1 MADLRISQLPNLI
14 EADLRGPDLIPLA
27 DVSASE
33 TKNITTAALFKQGV
47 TLLPNSSIPGSRLVG
62 DSVTA
67 AELAPNSVGASELAD
82 NSVDTRALQ
91 TGAVTDTKVAGDI
104 NGGKILVD
112 SLPADRLA
120 LNALDRGL
128 DRSSGAIGHT
138 HQIAAST
145 VSGITWDREGHITAT
160 RSLAGTDLPIASR
173 RSIGGISVPADSG
186 LTVSSTGEIDH
197 VALMSPGTISGI
209 TFDDHG
215 HIKGA
220 VPLRSADLPLA
231 FGYSAGA
238 VVIPTGGTLE
248 IDGNGAVSHAT
259 SGVAPGT
266 YPKVEVDA
274 LGHVKRGSALSTGDI
289 PDLDTSFITSGTFPE
304 ERIADGAITR
314 RKLADYSI
322 AFIQEAQPLLTDV
335 HVGALWYQ
343 ESTASLHMFN
353 KNSWMP
359 VSIGRLSQENLR
371 FCGLVNATTGAL
383 TGVTPF
389 GTTAGYKIGDPPR
402 TADDPQTG
410 VYFVVETAGN
420 AVGVT
425 PGITYDPGD
434 WLLCNGATAGW
445 VRIDTL
451 TSGGGG
457 GGGGATHLDDLLNV
471 DTSKTVADRDIA
483 DNQLMIFNP
492 VSNLWESCIDVYGGT
507 Y

>member
-47 TLLPNSSIPGSRLVG
+47 TLLPNSSIPGSRLIK

-82 NSVDTRALQ
+82 NSVDTSALQ
-91 TGAVTDTKVAGDI
+91 TGAVTNTKVAGDI
-104 NGGKILVD
+104 DGGKLLVD

-120 LNALDRGL
+120 SGALDRGL
-128 DRSSGAIGHT
+128 DRNSGAIGHT

-145 VSGITWDREGHITAT
+145 ISGITWDGEGHITAT
-160 RSLAGTDLPIASR
+160 RRLAAADLPVASQ
-173 RSIGGISVPADSG
+173 SSVGGISVPADSG
-186 LTVSSTGEIDH
+186 LIISDAGEIDH
-197 VALMSPGTISGI
+197 VALMSPGTVSGI

-215 HIKGA
+215 HINGA
-220 VPLRSADLPLA
+220 VRLEADDLPLA
-231 FGYSAGA
+231 FGNSAGA
-238 VVIPTGGTLE
+238 VVIPTGGALE
-248 IDGNGAVSHAT
+248 IDGTGAVSHAT

-274 LGHVKRGSALSTGDI
+274 LGHVKGGSALSAGDI
-289 PDLDTSFITSGTFPE
+289 PDLDASFITSGAFPE
-304 ERIADGAITR
+304 ERIADGVITR

-322 AFIQEAQPLLTDV
+322 AFIQEAQPPLTDV

-343 ESTASLHMFN
+343 ESTAGLHMFN

-371 FCGLVNATTGAL
+371 FCGLIDATSGAL
-383 TGVTPF
+383 TGITPF
-389 GTTAGYKIGDPPR
+389 GTTAGYKIGDAPR
-402 TADDPQTG
+402 AADDPQTG
-410 VYFVVETAGN
+410 IYFVVETAGN

-425 PGITYDPGD
+425 PGVTYDPGD
-434 WLLCNGATAGW
+434 WLLCNGAAAGW
-445 VRIDTL
+445 ARIDTL

-457 GGGGATHLDDLLNV
+457 GGGGATHLDGLLNV
-471 DTSKTVADRDIA
+471 DTSKTVPDRNVA

-492 VSNLWESCIDVYGGT
+492 VSNLWESCVDVYGGT